1 MAFDYFVILA
11 EMRTGSNLL
20 ESNLNAFDG
29 VECHGELFNPR
40 FINAPKTE
48 AYAGITPTQRE
59 ADPWALLNAVRAGGG
74 RMVGFR
80 LFHDH
85 DARIWNHV
93 LADTAC
99 AKIILTRNPLE
110 SYVSRKIAAATNQWK
125 LGDVKHRKQGQVAFD
140 AEEFAAHLARL
151 QGSQI
156 DLLHRL
162 QTSGQSAFYIGY
174 DDLNDIKVLNG
185 LVRWLG
191 VPSRIED
198 LPRALK
204 KQNPEPIE
212 DKLSNPQDLA
222 PGLARIDRFDLG
234 RTPNFE
240 VRRGP
245 LMGAVHGGKE
255 TPLLF
260 LPLRGAPEGEVVRW
274 LAALD
279 SVQPEQVPH
288 DFDAARL
295 AEWRRTHPG
304 FRSFTVLRHPVKRAH
319 EAFVRKVLTGEFSAV
334 RDHLARLFE
343 VVLPDPARTLSP
355 DEHRAAFKA
364 YLRFARASLSG
375 QTGMQPWPIWATQS
389 ANLEGYAQVAL
400 PDAILREETLVQ
412 DLDWLA
418 RQVGVMQAATFAAE
432 SPAPGLAW
440 QEIVDEEILTLT
452 QDAYWRDYQQFGFAR
467 MPGA

>member
-29 VECHGELFNPR
+29 VECHGELFNPA
-40 FINAPKTE
+40 FINTQKTE
-48 AYAGITPTQRE
+48 VYAGVTLARRE
-59 ADPWALLNAVRAGGG
+59 ADPWVLLNAVRAGGG

-85 DARIWNHV
+85 DPRIRDHV

-151 QGSQI
+151 QGGQI
-156 DLLHRL
+156 DLLRRL

-174 DDLNDIKVLNG
+174 DDLNDIAVLNG

-191 VPSRIED
+191 LPARITD

-212 DKLSNPQDLA
+212 EKLSNPQDLA

-245 LMGAVHGGKE
+245 LMGAVHGGKGV
-255 TPLLF
+255 PLLF
-260 LPLRGAPEGEVVRW
+260 LPLRGAPEGEVIRW

-279 SVQPEQVPH
+279 GVAPGHLPR
-288 DFDAARL
+288 DFDAGRL
-295 AEWRRTHPG
+295 ADWRRTHPG

-319 EAFVRKVLTGEFSAV
+319 DAFARKVLTGEFSAV
-334 RDHLARLFE
+334 RDHIARLFD
-343 VVLPDPARTLSP
+343 VTLPPDAADLSLEAHRTG
-355 DEHRAAFKA
+355 FKA
-364 YLRFARASLSG
+364 FLRFARASLSG
-375 QTGMQPWPIWATQS
+375 QTGLQPWPIWATQS
-389 ANLEGYAQVAL
+389 ANLEGYAQVVL
-400 PDAILREETLVQ
+400 PDAILREEHLAQ
-412 DLDWLA
+412 DLAWLA
-418 RQVGVMQAATFAAE
+418 AQVGVTRPQEYLADE
-432 SPAPGLAW
+432 SPSGFGW
-440 QEIVDEEILTLT
+440 REVIDDEVLSLT
-452 QDAYWRDYQQFGFAR
+452 QDAYWRDYQQFGFS
-467 MPGA
+467 PQPTG

>member
-40 FINAPKTE
+40 FINAPGTE
-48 AYAGITPTQRE
+48 AYAGITLSQRE

-85 DARIWNHV
+85 DARIWNHI

-260 LPLRGAPEGEVVRW
+260 LPLRGAPEGEVIRW
-274 LAALD
+274 LGSLD
-279 SVQPEQVPH
+279 SVQPERVPH

-343 VVLPDPARTLSP
+343 VVLPEPARALSL
-355 DEHRAAFKA
+355 DQHRAAFKA